1 MGYELRTGWRYLH
14 GGHRDPVM
22 QRFALI
28 ALAICGGGILA
39 ILAGAEGIG
48 ALALVMGMIAAALF
62 ALLSMLSIFT
72 AMSTLGVALGVA
84 ALVVVLAVT
93 SGFQGEFRD
102 RIIGVNAHVIVQDQT
117 GLVDA

>member
-22 QRFALI
+22 WRFALI
-28 ALAICGGGILA
+28 SLAICGGGVGA
-39 ILAGAEGIG
+39 IALGAEGIG
-48 ALALVMGMIAAALF
+48 AVLVVAGMVAAALF
-62 ALLSMLSIFT
+62 ALLAMLSIFT

-93 SGFQGEFRD
+93 TGFQREFRD
-102 RIIGVNAHVIVQDQT
+102 RILGVNAHVIVRN
-117 GLVDA
+117 